1 MGVGGCLFGGRYV
14 SVCAHSALMW
24 WRTGDQTEGER
35 KEPDR
40 EQSRE
45 VDL

>member
-1 MGVGGCLFGGRYV
+1 MGASGCSFGSRYV
-14 SVCAHSALMW
+14 SVCAPSALMW
-24 WRTGDQTEGER
+24 RRTGDQTEGET

-40 EQSRE
+40 EQGRE